1 MSALF
6 RPDRTGKAS
15 PHLEWRVSLLVAGAA
30 LGVAGIYL
38 DEEWIRL
45 VAIALLAAGVAVRF
59 LRVGRSA
66 SEPGPTDEDDNE
78 GGPA

>member
-6 RPDRTGKAS
+6 RPNRTGNAS
-15 PHLEWRVSLLVAGAA
+15 PHLEWRVGLLVAGAG

-45 VAIALLAAGVAVRF
+45 VGIALLAAGVAVRF
-59 LRVGRSA
+59 LPSRGKFGER
-66 SEPGPTDEDDNE
+66 PE
-78 GGPA
+78 GGGDPRGGP